1 MIQADGLP
9 LCEVLESPLIADVF
23 DEEKVSFG
31 IADEDVFTPAI
42 TLWAMVSQFLFS
54 GTGRSCK
61 AAAGRVVSLWAQTAG
76 RIVAQNAGNFCRAK
90 AKIPIVAIRK
100 VALRIACESELQA
113 RRFDD
118 LSIPIEEGQAED
130 RCTPQVVAGIRAQ
143 PVAGRILFADGFI
156 VDGPDTEENQSK
168 YPQNPAQAEGLG
180 FPMMRCVCLI
190 SMATGMLIDLAY
202 AAYSGKGTGETAL
215 LRQLRE
221 ALRQGDVLVADSY
234 YCTYWLIAMCKEI
247 GVEVVMKNHHKRDDD
262 PIGAKRLSQV
272 ERTIKWVRP
281 RRPDWMSKQDY
292 RKVPEL
298 IEIRLSDVQGNQQ
311 GSRSERF
318 TIATTM
324 LDTETHSGE
333 WIGSLYES
341 RWMVETDI
349 GSIKCTMGLE
359 QLRAQSPEG
368 LERELWTG
376 LLTYNL
382 VRLKMLQSGYSSNRE
397 IRSMSFTETYQLLS
411 TNWLLCACT
420 EVSDAMVTASQEQGV
435 CAIIGSRPGRVEPRA
450 NKRRPKIL
458 KLLTVPRRIFKAA
471 IAACAKIP

>member
-1 MIQADGLP
+1 
-9 LCEVLESPLIADVF
+9 
-23 DEEKVSFG
+23 
-31 IADEDVFTPAI
+31 
-42 TLWAMVSQFLFS
+42 
-54 GTGRSCK
+54 
-61 AAAGRVVSLWAQTAG
+61 
-76 RIVAQNAGNFCRAK
+76 
-90 AKIPIVAIRK
+90 
-100 VALRIACESELQA
+100 
-113 RRFDD
+113 
-118 LSIPIEEGQAED
+118 
-130 RCTPQVVAGIRAQ
+130 
-143 PVAGRILFADGFI
+143 
-156 VDGPDTEENQSK
+156 
-168 YPQNPAQAEGLG
+168 
-180 FPMMRCVCLI
+180 
-190 SMATGMLIDLAY
+190 
-202 AAYSGKGTGETAL
+202 
-215 LRQLRE
+215 
-221 ALRQGDVLVADSY
+221 LRQGDVLVADSY

-333 WIGSLYES
+333 WIASLYES

-359 QLRAQSPEG
+359 HLRAQSPEG

-458 KLLTVPRRIFKAA
+458 KLLTVPRRILKAA